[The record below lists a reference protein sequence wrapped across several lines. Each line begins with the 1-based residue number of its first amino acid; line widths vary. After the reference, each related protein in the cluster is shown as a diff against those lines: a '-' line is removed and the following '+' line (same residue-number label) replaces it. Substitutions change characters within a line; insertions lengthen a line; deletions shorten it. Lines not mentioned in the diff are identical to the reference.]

1 MIEAWLPLIWAAI
14 IGTAVMLYVILDG
27 FDLGL
32 ALLFPFAADE
42 GERDQMMRS
51 IAPFW
56 DGNETWLVMG
66 GVGLLVAFP
75 LAYAIIM
82 PALYV
87 PVIAMLL
94 GLIFRGVAFE
104 FRALSANKAWWNA
117 GFAGGSLVAT
127 LSQGAV
133 LAGLVQGIEVRDN
146 AFAGHPFDWA
156 SPLALICALG
166 LTAGYALLGATWL
179 IWRTQGA
186 LAERARVQAKVAL
199 AAVLVLM
206 GAVSLYTP
214 LSSERIATR
223 WFSSPNIFWLWPVP
237 IVTLATGW
245 AAWRWIEAKHDV
257 RPFVA
262 TIVLFLLGYLGL
274 IISSFPYLVP
284 PSLTIWQTAAAPSS
298 QAFMLVGTAVLLPL
312 ILGYTVWSYWLFRGK
327 VRPGEGYH

>member
-1 MIEAWLPLIWAAI
+1 MEAYLPLIWAGI
-14 IGTAVMLYVILDG
+14 IGAAVMLYVILDG

-42 GERDQMMRS
+42 RQRDQMMRS

-75 LAYAIIM
+75 LAYSIIM

-104 FRALSANKAWWNA
+104 FRTLAGNKAWWNVA
-117 GFAGGSLVAT
+117 FAGGSLVAT

-133 LAGLVQGIEVRDN
+133 LGGLIQGIKVEN
-146 AFAGHPFDWA
+146 AAFAGGPFDWA
-156 SPLALICALG
+156 SPLSLLCGLG

-179 IWRTQGA
+179 IWRTEGA
-186 LAERARVQAKVAL
+186 IAERARKQAMVAL
-199 AAVLVLM
+199 ASVLVLM

-214 LSSERIATR
+214 LAHERIAAR
-223 WFSSPNIFWLWPVP
+223 WFSTPNIFWLWPVP
-237 IVTLATGW
+237 IATLLLGW

-257 RPFVA
+257 RPFAAAVG
-262 TIVLFLLGYLGL
+262 LFMLGYLGL

-298 QAFMLVGTAVLLPL
+298 QAFMLAGTVVLLPL
-312 ILGYTVWSYWLFRGK
+312 ILGYTAWSYWLFRGK
-327 VRPGEGYH
+327 VREGEGYH